1 MSDALYQDEILAL
14 AREGRAIPR
23 LEAPSVTA
31 RVDNPVC
38 GDRITVDL
46 TLKDGT
52 VTAVGSKVQGC
63 ALCQASIAV
72 IADNMIGQKADQL
85 PGVSQAIEAY
95 LAGTGE
101 TLPWAALSAF
111 SPVRAAKS
119 RWECVM
125 LPFRAA
131 TKALADKG

>member
-1 MSDALYQDEILAL
+1 MSDALYQDEIVAL
-14 AREGRAIPR
+14 ARSGRALPR
-23 LEAPSVTA
+23 LEAPTVTA

-46 TLKDGT
+46 TLEGGK
-52 VTAVGSKVQGC
+52 VTAVGAKVQGC

-72 IADNMIGQKADQL
+72 IADNAIGQDAGSL
-85 PGVSQAIEAY
+85 PDVARAVEAY
-95 LAGTGE
+95 LAGGSE
-101 TLPWAALSAF
+101 TLPWTALSAF

-131 TKALADKG
+131 NKALAEKG

>member
-14 AREGRAIPR
+14 ARAGRALPR
-23 LEAPSVTA
+23 LEAPTVTA

-46 TLKDGT
+46 TVEDGS

-72 IADNMIGQKADQL
+72 IADNVIGQKADVL
-85 PGVSQAIEAY
+85 PDVAAAVEAY
-95 LAGTGE
+95 LAGKGE
-101 TLPWAALSAF
+101 TLPWTALSAF

-131 TKALADKG
+131 NKALADKG

>member
-1 MSDALYQDEILAL
+1 MNDTLYQDEIVAL
-14 AREGRAIPR
+14 ARAGRALPR
-23 LEAPSVTA
+23 LEAPTVSA

-46 TLKDGT
+46 TVQNGA
-52 VTAVGSKVQGC
+52 VTAVGAKVQGC

-72 IADNMIGQKADQL
+72 IADNVLGQPADTLPTVAKAVED
-85 PGVSQAIEAY
+85 Y
-95 LAGTGE
+95 LAGKGD
-101 TLPWAALSAF
+101 TLPWTALSAF

-131 TKALADKG
+131 NKALAEQG

>member
-1 MSDALYQDEILAL
+1 MSDALYQDEIVAL
-14 AREGRAIPR
+14 ARAGRALPR
-23 LEAPSVTA
+23 LEASTVTA

-46 TLKDGT
+46 TLEDG
-52 VTAVGSKVQGC
+52 VVRAVGSKVQGC

-72 IADNMIGQKADQL
+72 IADNAIGRRADTL
-85 PGVSQAIEAY
+85 PTVAQAVEAY
-95 LAGTGE
+95 LAGKSE
-101 TLPWAALSAF
+101 DLPWTALSAF

-131 TKALADKG
+131 TKALAEQG

>member
-1 MSDALYQDEILAL
+1 MSDALYQDEIVAL
-14 AREGRAIPR
+14 ARDGRALPR
-23 LEAPSVTA
+23 LVAPTVTA

-38 GDRITVDL
+38 GDRITIDL
-46 TLKDGT
+46 TLENGT
-52 VTAVGSKVQGC
+52 VTAVGAKVQGC

-72 IADNMIGQKADQL
+72 IADNVIGKAPDVL
-85 PGVSQAIEAY
+85 PAVAQAVEAY
-95 LAGTGE
+95 LAGKGE
-101 TLPWAALSAF
+101 DLPWAALSAF

-131 TKALADKG
+131 NKALAEKA